1 MNSLV
6 IELSRLWE
14 QNSLF
19 CIHRYKEVHTDHNE
33 VDEMDITGNDWY
45 LEKHLYYVYPLYE
58 VHIIFITITF
68 CSLKL
73 FPDISGFLV

>member
-1 MNSLV
+1 
-6 IELSRLWE
+6 
-14 QNSLF
+14 
-19 CIHRYKEVHTDHNE
+19 
-33 VDEMDITGNDWY
+33 MDITGNDWY